1 MTIFKDDR
9 IWRVLSYV
17 WTVAFIVFLAFNFLN
32 KDIYEGFVGPFS
44 IVYIG
49 ILGFYVGT
57 KEFSRWCKLHHSR
70 HPGEIFVI
78 AWTVLILAFFILPFF
93 LGPEYKTSSETV
105 TDYIV
110 VLSVFALTQQSKR
123 MCEEEIEKNNF
134 TKVA

>member
-1 MTIFKDDR
+1 MPIFKDEKV
-9 IWRVLSYV
+9 WRTLSYV
-17 WTVAFIVFLAFNFLN
+17 WTVVFIIFLIFNFLN
-32 KDIYEGFVGPFS
+32 KDIYEGIVGPFS

-57 KEFSRWCKLHHSR
+57 KEFSRWCSLYQSR

-78 AWTVLILAFFILPFF
+78 AWTVLILAFFILPIF

-123 MCEEEIEKNNF
+123 MCEEEIEKD
-134 TKVA
+134 KLQKGI